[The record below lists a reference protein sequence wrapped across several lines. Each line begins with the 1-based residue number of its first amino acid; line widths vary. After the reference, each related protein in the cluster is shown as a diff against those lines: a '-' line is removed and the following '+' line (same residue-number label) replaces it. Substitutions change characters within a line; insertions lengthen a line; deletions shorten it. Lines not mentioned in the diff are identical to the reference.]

1 MNKHSA
7 LPAVLLSLAASGA
20 FSISTPA
27 SANIGQTSDDAKTAS
42 AMPIA
47 AMFTATDERREPER
61 LREWVG
67 KLSLWDEYPLPRCG
81 TISGSGN
88 DWDDSA
94 QDCDE

>member
-1 MNKHSA
+1 MNKHNA

-20 FSISTPA
+20 ISISAPA
-27 SANIGQTSDDAKTAS
+27 SANIGQADTSAQATS
-42 AMPIA
+42 ALPIA

-61 LREWVG
+61 LRAWVG

-94 QDCDE
+94 QDCEE

>member
-20 FSISTPA
+20 FSVSTSA
-27 SANIGQTSDDAKTAS
+27 SANIGQTPESATATS
-42 AMPIA
+42 ALPIA
-47 AMFTATDERREPER
+47 ASFTATDERREPER
-61 LREWVG
+61 LRAWVG

>member
-1 MNKHSA
+1 MNKHNA

-20 FSISTPA
+20 ISISTPA
-27 SANIGQTSDDAKTAS
+27 SANIGQADPSAQAAS
-42 AMPIA
+42 ALPIA

-61 LREWVG
+61 LRAWVG

-94 QDCDE
+94 QDCEE